1 MIRIVSLNVG
11 TPREVETPRGIV
23 LTSIFKSPVHDRR
36 AARGFNI
43 EGDRQAD
50 LTVHGGMNKAVYAY
64 AWEHYSYWKHELK
77 EELTPGHFGE
87 NLTTEGLLEEEIQ
100 IGDQFR
106 VGSVVLQVTQPRM
119 PCAKLALRFGRPDM
133 VKRFWQSGFSGGYFA
148 IAKEGE
154 LEAGD
159 TFERISSPPGTVS
172 VADVVRLYKGET
184 DDKELFE
191 RTMAAPLSG
200 CWKEEIQERYVRKH

>member
-1 MIRIVSLNVG
+1 MRIVSVNVG

-23 LTSIFKSPVHDRR
+23 LTSIFKSPVYGIKAVRN
-36 AARGFNI
+36 FNI

-50 LTVHGGMNKAVYAY
+50 LTVHGGKNKAVYAY
-64 AWEHYSYWKHELK
+64 AWEHYSYWKHELG

-87 NLTTEGLLEEEIQ
+87 NLTTEGLLEEEIR

-106 VGSVVLQVTQPRM
+106 AGSAVLQVTQPRM

-133 VKRFWQSGFSGGYFA
+133 VKRFWRSGFSGVYFA
-148 IAKEGE
+148 IAVEGE

-159 TFERISSPPGTVS
+159 TLEKISSPARTVS
-172 VADVVRLYKGET
+172 IADVVRLYKGET

-191 RTMAAPLSG
+191 RAMAAPISG
-200 CWKEEIQERYVRKH
+200 SWKEEIQERYVRKH